1 MQCEGLFRSNC
12 NETELGS
19 VNTATN
25 ATNRRDCLRQR
36 NNYRNREVE
45 FYGTE
50 ISDCRL
56 IGRLSLKP
64 HCTAS
69 KWFISVNNGK
79 QSSIKVVTSVQGDD
93 LLDKIYTTVCNALDI
108 VSVANEPFIGCTSL
122 TCHDCVT
129 IINNL
134 DVELI
139 RNDYVYANSIS
150 NSTMSTT
157 DTNYKKANTFFC
169 KAVVEGIYTLCGS
182 VGVDLYC
189 LKGQVSTAAVLHPYK
204 VSTEAIFNS
213 GSSEALSSE
222 QEMAA
227 RSGTSGA
234 IGELT
239 KNYFLFS

>member
-25 ATNRRDCLRQR
+25 ATNRRGCLRQR

-45 FYGTE
+45 IYGTE

-79 QSSIKVVTSVQGDD
+79 QSSIKVVTSQGDD
-93 LLDKIYTTVCNALDI
+93 LLRTIYTKVCNLLDI
-108 VSVANEPFIGCTSL
+108 LSVANEPFIGCTSL
-122 TCHDCVT
+122 SCHDCVT
-129 IINNL
+129 IINNPE
-134 DVELI
+134 VELI
-139 RNDYVYANSIS
+139 RNDYEFANSIS
-150 NSTMSTT
+150 ISTMSTT
-157 DTNYKKANTFFC
+157 DTNYKKAITSFC
-169 KAVVEGIYTLCGS
+169 KAVAEGIYTLCES

-189 LKGQVSTAAVLHPYK
+189 LKGQVSTAAVLQPYK
-204 VSTEAIFNS
+204 VSTEATFNS
-213 GSSEALSSE
+213 GSSNTLSPK

-239 KNYFLFS
+239 QNCFSFS